1 MKEITASGQ
10 TVDEAV
16 QSALE
21 QLGTTRE
28 QVEIDVIDEGKRGLL
43 GIFGSKRAIVR
54 VTMMKNPIEETEAFI
69 KTVTRNMNVDV
80 EITTTVNDNH
90 VTYELHGDKIGL
102 LIGKRGQTLNALQ
115 YLAHRV
121 LNKNSDTRYTVTLDA
136 EGYRKRRRETLE
148 SLARKMADKAN
159 RQQRK
164 VVLNPMPAHERK
176 IIHHA
181 LGDYK
186 DVATYS
192 KGYEPHRHIVIEPND
207 SQSTEEYE

>member
-1 MKEITASGQ
+1 
-10 TVDEAV
+10 
-16 QSALE
+16 
-21 QLGTTRE
+21 
-28 QVEIDVIDEGKRGLL
+28 
-43 GIFGSKRAIVR
+43 
-54 VTMMKNPIEETEAFI
+54 
-69 KTVTRNMNVDV
+69 
-80 EITTTVNDNH
+80 
-90 VTYELHGDKIGL
+90 
-102 LIGKRGQTLNALQ
+102 
-115 YLAHRV
+115 
-121 LNKNSDTRYTVTLDA
+121 NKNSDTRYTVTLDA

-207 SQSTEEYE
+207 RSEEHTSEPSHVSISYAVFCLKKKK